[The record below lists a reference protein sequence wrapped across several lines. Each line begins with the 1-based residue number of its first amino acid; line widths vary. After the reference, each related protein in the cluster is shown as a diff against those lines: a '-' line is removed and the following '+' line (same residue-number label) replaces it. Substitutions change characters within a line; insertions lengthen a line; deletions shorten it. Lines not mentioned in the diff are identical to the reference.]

1 MCYFLKMPHYI
12 NSSTTAMLPCTG
24 TFPAGCTAK
33 QLQQVMPFRRISF
46 MTVKYKIRTVIH
58 ARLQIR
64 HWTNSC
70 SFAHENYLS
79 IYCALQWS
87 KQLWSC
93 CSVVI
98 TLWLNT
104 FHYSFQEKQLE
115 LQERGWSRWQEHYIN
130 VIDFVSSSTHEINQ
144 INMPTNFVQ
153 RYNVSFSPS
162 NICA

>member
-1 MCYFLKMPHYI
+1 MPHYI
-12 NSSTTAMLPCTG
+12 SSSTTAMLPCTG

-46 MTVKYKIRTVIH
+46 MTVKYKIRTAIH

-115 LQERGWSRWQEHYIN
+115 LQERLKQMTGALHKCYWFCFFKHSRNKPDKHANQ
-130 VIDFVSSSTHEINQ
+130 FCST
-144 INMPTNFVQ
+144 V
-153 RYNVSFSPS
+153 
-162 NICA
+162 